1 MTETSFPAAASA
13 VSPAVDNPLVWVDGW
28 QMACCGEQFSIG
40 SEVAWFLEPAQ
51 NAAWFESVIGSDPDL
66 QPSLAEEHHS
76 EESAGARAPAA
87 RVVRIRAVHC
97 AYQADPGPEAPRSTV
112 VPVPGSTVITELSA
126 ASMVD
131 PEPWVG
137 ARAGAAGADEL
148 AESPSLADLAE
159 PTDLAGDAGFAGGTD
174 PAGAGELSFV
184 GYLVDLRFTHPRKDT

>member
-1 MTETSFPAAASA
+1 MTETSFPAAAAA

-40 SEVAWFLEPAQ
+40 SEVAWFLEPAH

-126 ASMVD
+126 ASTVD

-137 ARAGAAGADEL
+137 SAGGLTTAAAGL
-148 AESPSLADLAE
+148 AES
-159 PTDLAGDAGFAGGTD
+159 AGGTD

-184 GYLVDLRFTHPRKDT
+184 GYLVDLRFTHHRKDT